1 MSDTVKPY
9 TGPSVT
15 MPATYGPPNAAAM
28 QAGNA
33 NTAQANALG
42 GLAGGTLKTRRR
54 RRQSA
59 YKKSRNRKNKS
70 NHKNKS
76 NRKTNNKKKKK
87 SAKRKSSRKR
97 VKMVGGVGEP
107 IPYNSPRVP
116 YNGGSEI
123 GDISKTLAIAH
134 ASSSSQAAGDHKV

>member
-59 YKKSRNRKNKS
+59 YKKSRNTKNKR
-70 NHKNKS
+70 NNKNKS
-76 NRKTNNKKKKK
+76 NRKTNNKKKK

-97 VKMVGGVGEP
+97 DKMVGGEP
-107 IPYNSPRVP
+107 VPYNSPMVP